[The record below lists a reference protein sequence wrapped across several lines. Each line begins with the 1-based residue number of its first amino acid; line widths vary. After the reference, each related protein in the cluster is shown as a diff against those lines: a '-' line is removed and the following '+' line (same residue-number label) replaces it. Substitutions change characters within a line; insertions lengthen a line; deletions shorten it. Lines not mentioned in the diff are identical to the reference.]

1 MKTKNHDLRPR
12 VITLATGKGGA
23 GKSTLARALG
33 IYWTK
38 QGDNIA
44 ILDADPQAS
53 IANLH
58 NPTGVLKNLTVYQE
72 TDEDKIAPTV
82 EALKT
87 KHQHIIIDTAGF
99 KNRTT
104 IMACLAADLVL
115 IPLKPAAEDVREAIA
130 MYELIKELNATPERK
145 AHPIQI
151 ALVLTMVTKGTVIA
165 RQISKELRQ
174 AGYPLCETN
183 IHQRVSFPE
192 FSMTGSAPSIL
203 GLHNPAAR
211 EINKLARE
219 IEQIGEEAHVK
230 AA

>member
-1 MKTKNHDLRPR
+1 MKTKQHDLKPK
-12 VITLATGKGGA
+12 VITLATGKGGV

-33 IYWTK
+33 VYWHK
-38 QGDNIA
+38 QRVNIA
-44 ILDADPQAS
+44 ILDADPQAG

-58 NPTGVLKNLTVYQE
+58 NPNGVLKNLTVYQE
-72 TDEDKIAPTV
+72 TDEDKIGPTV
-82 EALKT
+82 SVLKT
-87 KHQHIIIDTAGF
+87 RHQRIIIDTAGF

-130 MYELIKELNATPERK
+130 MFELIKELNDTPERK

-165 RQISKELRQ
+165 RQIRKELKQ
-174 AGYPLCETN
+174 ARFPLCETN

-192 FSMTGSAPSIL
+192 FSMSGSAPSIL
-203 GLHNPAAR
+203 GLHHPAAR
-211 EINKLARE
+211 EVSKLARE
-219 IEQIGEEAHVK
+219 IEQIGEAAHVK